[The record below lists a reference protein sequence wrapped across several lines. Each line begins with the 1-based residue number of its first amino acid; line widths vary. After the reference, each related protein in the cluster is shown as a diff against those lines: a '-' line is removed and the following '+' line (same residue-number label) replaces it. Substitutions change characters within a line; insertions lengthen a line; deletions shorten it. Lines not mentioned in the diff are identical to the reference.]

1 MIDPELL
8 VSAAEEHGTPLFVYD
23 LDAVADRFQAL
34 REALPPRVDV
44 AYAVKANPAAEVLH
58 RVAELGLGADVAS
71 GGELSAVCRAGFDPE
86 RVVFTGPGK
95 RDAEL
100 DAAAELPLRA
110 VTVESLGEMERL
122 RLAARRAGSR
132 VRVMVRAAGTDRGT
146 NVIGA
151 GNGRFGMRWVDLV
164 EAARIAD
171 GTPELELVGM
181 HRFEASNVLDADD
194 LLGAARVTVEMAS
207 RLGRE
212 VGVNLDMVDLGGG
225 LGIPYRDDDRPIDL
239 AVLGAGLGRLLEDLD
254 RDPHV
259 AGARLLLEPGRYLV
273 GPTGVYLARVID
285 VKTSAFGRVATI
297 DGGIHHLLRPALVG
311 QPHRIRLLET
321 DAAERPIESVTV
333 GGPLCTSL
341 DVFAR
346 QIDLPALEPGD
357 LVAILDAGAYGFTES
372 MPFFLSHPLP
382 AEVAISGGG

>member
-212 VGVNLDMVDLGGG
+212 AGVNLDMVDLGGG